1 MAADKTYNLAIDR
14 LVAYI
19 RSNGLRP
26 SAVRKMILKQI
37 CDLPQPFPAKLL
49 VEACVAERIS
59 IGSVYNAL
67 NLFIKANILRATTRQ
82 RGNAATEYEL
92 VLGSP
97 VRMMLVCQ
105 RCGRRTEFHDKAI
118 DRLVRERKYSN
129 FNLQQYSLVVYG
141 ECKVCRKKKKSD
153 K

>member
-14 LVAYI
+14 LAAYI

-26 SAVRKMILKQI
+26 SAVRKMILKQV
-37 CDLPQPFPAKLL
+37 CDLPQPFSAKMLA
-49 VEACVAERIS
+49 EACEAERIS
-59 IGSVYNAL
+59 TGSVYNAL

-97 VRMMLVCQ
+97 SRMMIVCQ

-118 DRLVRERKYSN
+118 DRMARERKYSN

-141 ECKVCRKKKKSD
+141 ECKVCRKKKKSE